1 MEEEMIKANLFTREQ
16 VKSQDP
22 GKPLFRQYF
31 MHGTAHHLGLD
42 VHDSANRHQQF
53 LAGMV
58 LTCEP
63 GIYLR
68 DEGFGIRIENNI
80 LITENGPVDLTSGI
94 PREADEIEAIMAK
107 G

>member
-1 MEEEMIKANLFTREQ
+1 
-16 VKSQDP
+16 
-22 GKPLFRQYF
+22 
-31 MHGTAHHLGLD
+31 
-42 VHDSANRHQQF
+42 VHDSSNKYQPF
-53 LAGMV
+53 MPGMV
-58 LTCEP
+58 FTCEP

-94 PREADEIEAIMAK
+94 PREADEIEEIMTR